1 MNAFSPSEIFAALE
15 RLFNTKSWEQKFHLL
30 EQEQAMLTSL
40 QTDNILIAYIQQ
52 KMQEGAAQEETNFF
66 SMHRQLL
73 VRIREAGLPI
83 AWGELMDALIPE
95 DTKKTVWT
103 AFNKFCNA
111 KTLDEMKL
119 VFAQE
124 RSTLLSEV
132 TELFLQYM
140 IAHLLQSREQDNE
153 EQLNNIRKIGSFFE
167 SMRLGYE
174 YKAWREMEK
183 FISKVKTA
191 TENIVLALD
200 ALTQADSEEEI
211 HVILEREKALLLTE
225 KAEQVLGYIIQQAEQ
240 SPEADDDSLQA
251 LRYILQLLQHARKVG
266 IEQAIQNMVVIK
278 DDEPTKEH
286 EGTLVPANE
295 VAGYDIRSC

>member
-1 MNAFSPSEIFAALE
+1 
-15 RLFNTKSWEQKFHLL
+15 
-30 EQEQAMLTSL
+30 
-40 QTDNILIAYIQQ
+40 
-52 KMQEGAAQEETNFF
+52 
-66 SMHRQLL
+66 
-73 VRIREAGLPI
+73 
-83 AWGELMDALIPE
+83 MDALIPE

-286 EGTLVPANE
+286 EGTLFLLMRWLGMTSVRAKRRFLEEHPELLQLQSEAMLRQAIQSFQEEHPGISQSQSEAAFQQAIQKLLEQHPADVLQLQSE
-295 VAGYDIRSC
+295 AVFQQAIQSFSGDERDLLSLKKI